1 MTEGLCGRHSFYCK
15 TYAKSYCSNNP
26 SVKNLKIFDSSL
38 YTREPWA
45 LLRQCDKLEFVGEQ
59 MTKHIANIL
68 TGCRIF
74 GSILLLFFPAF
85 SMAFYIIYLF
95 CGFSD
100 MVDGTI
106 ARKTNSTSKFGSQ
119 LDTIADLIFVVV
131 SLFKLLPT
139 IHIPQWL
146 WIWGGVIAVIKI
158 SNIIWG
164 YVSKKQFISMH
175 TIMNKVTGLL
185 LFLLPL
191 TISFVELKYTA
202 IVVCSVAT
210 FSAIQE
216 GYYVRK
222 GRETV

>member
-1 MTEGLCGRHSFYCK
+1 
-15 TYAKSYCSNNP
+15 
-26 SVKNLKIFDSSL
+26 
-38 YTREPWA
+38 
-45 LLRQCDKLEFVGEQ
+45 

-85 SMAFYIIYLF
+85 SLDFYIIYLL

-119 LDTIADLIFVVV
+119 LDTIADLIFVVI
-131 SLFKLLPT
+131 SLFKLLPE

-146 WIWGGVIAVIKI
+146 WIWGSVVAVIKI

-164 YVSKKQFISMH
+164 YVSKNQFIALH
-175 TIMNKVTGLL
+175 TIMNKATGLL

-191 TISFVELKYTA
+191 TIPFVELKYTA
-202 IVVCSVAT
+202 IVVCSIAT

-216 GYYVRK
+216 GFYIITDSGPK
-222 GRETV
+222 

>member
-1 MTEGLCGRHSFYCK
+1 
-15 TYAKSYCSNNP
+15 
-26 SVKNLKIFDSSL
+26 
-38 YTREPWA
+38 
-45 LLRQCDKLEFVGEQ
+45 

-68 TGCRIF
+68 TGCRIL

-85 SMAFYIIYLF
+85 SVVFYITYLF

-100 MVDGTI
+100 MIDGTI
-106 ARKTNSTSKFGSQ
+106 ARKTNSTSRFGSQ
-119 LDTIADLIFVVV
+119 LDTVADLVFVVV
-131 SLFKLLPT
+131 SLMRLLPA

-164 YVSKKQFISMH
+164 FGSKKQFISLH
-175 TIMNKVTGLL
+175 TMMNKITGFL

-191 TISFVELKYTA
+191 TISFVELKYMG
-202 IVVCSVAT
+202 IIVCSIAT

-216 GYYVRK
+216 GFYVITSRSN
-222 GRETV
+222 

>member
-1 MTEGLCGRHSFYCK
+1 
-15 TYAKSYCSNNP
+15 
-26 SVKNLKIFDSSL
+26 
-38 YTREPWA
+38 
-45 LLRQCDKLEFVGEQ
+45 

-85 SMAFYIIYLF
+85 SLDFYITYLL

-131 SLFKLLPT
+131 SLFKLLPVT
-139 IHIPQWL
+139 RIPQWL

-164 YVSKKQFISMH
+164 YVSRKQFISFH

-191 TISFVELKYTA
+191 TIPFSELNYIA
-202 IVVCSVAT
+202 IAVCSIAT

-216 GYYVRK
+216 GVYVITDIEPK
-222 GRETV
+222 

>member
-1 MTEGLCGRHSFYCK
+1 
-15 TYAKSYCSNNP
+15 
-26 SVKNLKIFDSSL
+26 
-38 YTREPWA
+38 
-45 LLRQCDKLEFVGEQ
+45 

-85 SMAFYIIYLF
+85 SSAFYITYLL

-100 MVDGTI
+100 MADGII

-119 LDTIADLIFVVV
+119 LDTIADFFFVVASSV
-131 SLFKLLPT
+131 KLLPV
-139 IHIPQWL
+139 IHIPGWL

-158 SNIIWG
+158 SNIIGG
-164 YVSKKQFISMH
+164 YVSKKQFISLH

-191 TISFVELKYTA
+191 TVSFVELKYIA
-202 IVVCSVAT
+202 IVVCSIAT
-210 FSAIQE
+210 LSAVLE
-216 GYYVRK
+216 GFYVIADSEPK
-222 GRETV
+222 

>member
-1 MTEGLCGRHSFYCK
+1 
-15 TYAKSYCSNNP
+15 
-26 SVKNLKIFDSSL
+26 
-38 YTREPWA
+38 
-45 LLRQCDKLEFVGEQ
+45 
-59 MTKHIANIL
+59 MTKYIANTL

-85 SMAFYIIYLF
+85 SLEFYITYIL

-100 MVDGTI
+100 MIDGTI

-119 LDTIADLIFVVV
+119 LDTIADLIFIVL

-139 IHIPQWL
+139 LHIPEWL
-146 WIWGGVIAVIKI
+146 WIWGSVIAVIKI

-164 YVSKKQFISMH
+164 YISKRRFISLH

-191 TISFVELKYTA
+191 TISFVELKYSSL
-202 IVVCSVAT
+202 VVCPIAT

-216 GYYVRK
+216 SVYIVTGCK
-222 GRETV
+222 SK

>member
-1 MTEGLCGRHSFYCK
+1 MRT
-15 TYAKSYCSNNP
+15 
-26 SVKNLKIFDSSL
+26 
-38 YTREPWA
+38 
-45 LLRQCDKLEFVGEQ
+45 Q
-59 MTKHIANIL
+59 IANII
-68 TGCRIF
+68 TGCHIIC
-74 GSILLLFFPAF
+74 SILLLFFPAF
-85 SMAFYIIYLF
+85 SLEFYVTYLL

-100 MVDGTI
+100 MIDGAI

-119 LDTIADLIFVVV
+119 LDTVADLIFIVV
-131 SLFKLLPT
+131 SMIKLLPV
-139 IHIPQWL
+139 IHIPRWL

-164 YVSKKQFISMH
+164 YVSKKQFISLH

-216 GYYVRK
+216 GFYIAK
-222 GRETV
+222 GCEEST